1 LLFVFSW
8 FVLGVDVVLL
18 WLVFLVMFLFVCAC
32 VCLCV
37 FGLWWWFL
45 SVDCGENGF
54 VGKEICSR
62 ERELRVEKM
71 KVTRIFFFLCIVFA
85 LT

>member
-1 LLFVFSW
+1 
-8 FVLGVDVVLL
+8 
-18 WLVFLVMFLFVCAC
+18 